1 MSNLIKQE
9 NIYSLVWCL
18 YYMQGVLYAEGSMI
32 SQCLLAVFFIMSM
45 LYFVRVFQLRHVNRV
60 IRALQ
65 VLAIMFGAYGIMRLS
80 EDTRGWLYVNSAT
93 TYFKEYELSIM
104 PVFAFYYFSRTGRI
118 NSQWFFNS
126 SLLFFVTAIASYYYQ
141 EMQAM
146 FRYDK
151 DEVTNNAG
159 YFIVSLLPVVA
170 FLRKKVL
177 YQYAA
182 LFVIFCLVV
191 LAMKRGAIV
200 VAVVGCSYFVWES
213 FRKAKGKQK
222 LLYIL
227 LGTAVVVAGVMYFR
241 YQLETSDYMQIRL
254 EQTKEGDMSARE
266 SMYPEYLSFFFR
278 NSTVAEYMFGYGADG
293 TLRNMGDYAHQDWIE
308 TLMNQGFFGVI
319 LMFCYWMALLYT
331 CAESFC
337 KRYTNVALIL
347 GLFIIIFFTKS
358 MISMSINGMTIFSTS
373 ALAFAL
379 AAMDDPC
386 IRKDLTD
393 E

>member
-1 MSNLIKQE
+1 MNNIIKQE
-9 NIYSLVWCL
+9 NIYTLVWCL

-32 SQCLLAVFFIMSM
+32 SQCLLVVFFMMSM
-45 LYFVRVFQLRHVNRV
+45 FYFVRVFQLRHVNKV

-65 VLAIMFGAYGIMRLS
+65 VLAIMFGAYGIMRFS
-80 EDTRGWLYVNSAT
+80 ENTQGWLYVNSAT

-104 PVFAFYYFSRTGRI
+104 PVFAFYYFSRTWRI
-118 NSQWFFNS
+118 NSQWFFKS

-141 EMQAM
+141 EMQAL
-146 FRYDK
+146 FRESN
-151 DEVTNNAG
+151 DEITNNAG

-170 FLRKKVL
+170 FFRKKVL

-182 LFVIFCLVV
+182 LLLIFCLAV
-191 LAMKRGAIV
+191 LAMKRGAII
-200 VAVVGCSYFVWES
+200 VAIVGCSFFVWES
-213 FRKAKGKQK
+213 FRKAKGKRK

-241 YQLETSDYMQIRL
+241 HQLETSDYMQIRL
-254 EQTKEGDMSARE
+254 ASTMAGDMSSRE

-278 NSTVAEYMFGYGADG
+278 NSTVAEYIFGYGADG

-308 TLMNQGFFGVI
+308 TLMNQGIFGVI
-319 LMFCYWMALLYT
+319 LMLCYWIALLYT
-331 CAESFC
+331 CAESFY

-347 GLFIIIFFTKS
+347 GLFIIIYLTKS
-358 MISMSINGMTIFSTS
+358 MISMSINGMTLFSTS

-379 AAMDDPC
+379 AAMDDPY